1 MCGLRTQALTWCKEL
16 EDFLRKLFIK
26 KAPGMTGSV
35 DQWKKVL
42 QESVPHAFL
51 FFRLRKC
58 IQWIS
63 QVGRSCNS
71 LRDLRYCTN
80 LKVAQET
87 KLKTIGCGTT
97 RWQHR
102 PWIFQ
107 EHQFQMESEITW
119 LEIHLFQL
127 QSWLYKTYIP
137 STALSTMVPT
147 PIQCTRSSTAL
158 CATAARGPD
167 PLATLLLVGS
177 PYELGSIYIKTP
189 SPCSFQMPF
198 QQLWIC
204 TYDMLAF
211 PVLNQV
217 ERLKGADDVFSFD
230 SSHVAQLLHT
240 GKKEKPSAK
249 RITFRYS

>member
-1 MCGLRTQALTWCKEL
+1 
-16 EDFLRKLFIK
+16 
-26 KAPGMTGSV
+26 
-35 DQWKKVL
+35 
-42 QESVPHAFL
+42 
-51 FFRLRKC
+51 
-58 IQWIS
+58 
-63 QVGRSCNS
+63 
-71 LRDLRYCTN
+71 
-80 LKVAQET
+80 
-87 KLKTIGCGTT
+87 
-97 RWQHR
+97 
-102 PWIFQ
+102 
-107 EHQFQMESEITW
+107 
-119 LEIHLFQL
+119 
-127 QSWLYKTYIP
+127 
-137 STALSTMVPT
+137 MVPT

-189 SPCSFQMPF
+189 SPCCFQMPF

-240 GKKEKPSAK
+240 GKKRK
-249 RITFRYS
+249 RTTISKNNNLQIFITLSYSTFYPLRYFSGYTKHSQTSPMGK